1 MSGEKELLVSK
12 TIEDFSEYIKIS
24 QARRAKPYIQGK
36 CRLPKKYDTPD
47 YHWVKKGKNVVLARV
62 SDGLVLTANS
72 KSAGTPRY
80 KKVNGQDIYNGN
92 VSRQARASLVK
103 AIHQYF
109 IPYLKDIP
117 KFDDIDKFPLT
128 LELQFLL
135 HDNGK
140 NNIDNDNKWIWRKCI
155 QDTLTELGII
165 PDDNPHIMSKNSEET
180 IFINPEV
187 PQQLIINIYGNT

>member
-1 MSGEKELLVSK
+1 MDREKELLVSI
-12 TIEDFSEYIKIS
+12 TIDDFSEYIKIS

-36 CRLPKKYDTPD
+36 CRLPKKYSTDE
-47 YHWVKKGKNVVLARV
+47 YKWVVKGKQTVLARV
-62 SDGLVLTANS
+62 SDGLILVANS
-72 KSAGTPRY
+72 KSAGTPKY

-109 IPYLKDIP
+109 IPYFKDIQT
-117 KFDDIDKFPLT
+117 IDNIDNYPLS

-155 QDTLTELGII
+155 QDTLTELNII
-165 PDDNPHIMSKNSEET
+165 PDDNPQIISKNSEET
-180 IFINPEV
+180 IFISPET
-187 PQQLIINIYGNT
+187 PQQLIINIYGNR